1 MEKSRRGGIRIDER
15 TSRKPQ
21 RSMKREQKRWADT
34 IVCGESRVH
43 RRATVKWWKIKK
55 RARASTH
62 LTGTRDRID
71 APAPEMQEEAA
82 SRQGPLL
89 HNKRKARDE
98 KERERERERERESR
112 RNGLDSSPTKLL
124 QFHVKKSARTKKE
137 NIEGLEAGF
146 YAE

>member
-1 MEKSRRGGIRIDER
+1 
-15 TSRKPQ
+15 
-21 RSMKREQKRWADT
+21 
-34 IVCGESRVH
+34 
-43 RRATVKWWKIKK
+43 
-55 RARASTH
+55 
-62 LTGTRDRID
+62 
-71 APAPEMQEEAA
+71 MQEEAA

-98 KERERERERERESR
+98 KERARERESR